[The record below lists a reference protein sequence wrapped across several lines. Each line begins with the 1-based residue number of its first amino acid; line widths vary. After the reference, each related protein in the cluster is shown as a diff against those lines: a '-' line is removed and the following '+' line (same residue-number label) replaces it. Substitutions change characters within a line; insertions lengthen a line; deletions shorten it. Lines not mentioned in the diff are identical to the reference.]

1 MVWHSDQSVDAVRL
15 WFSDSVSPQEQPW
28 KWRYRQWR
36 IVNIGLTVQ
45 PVAPPAYP
53 FGMVDEL
60 RRKLGPTTSLVLL
73 LFTGPGMMDIRV
85 RYRTVRFRACTSSFD
100 FQSSNMRSRR
110 WCYLLE
116 VALQA
121 SDAKEAARSVDFG
134 ATRSSTSTL
143 VQSAPLAG
151 AELAVQTL

>member
-134 ATRSSTSTL
+134 ATRLSTSTL
-143 VQSAPLAG
+143 VQSAP
-151 AELAVQTL
+151 